1 MKRARENASEA
12 TSVAGIRNSF
22 VDCDPEI
29 FEVAADLCS
38 AAAWLRVARP
48 AAAEQLVEQ
57 ATALLRDRGRYAK
70 AVRLELT
77 Q

>member
-1 MKRARENASEA
+1 MKRARESVPDA
-12 TSVAGIRNSF
+12 TSAAGIRNNF

-29 FEVAADLCS
+29 LEVAADLCA

-48 AAAEQLVEQ
+48 AAAAQLVEQ